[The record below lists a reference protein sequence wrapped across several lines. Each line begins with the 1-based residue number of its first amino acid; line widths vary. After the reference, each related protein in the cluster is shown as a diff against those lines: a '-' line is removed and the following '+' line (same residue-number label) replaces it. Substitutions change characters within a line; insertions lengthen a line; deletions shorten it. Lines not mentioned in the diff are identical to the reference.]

1 MLLADRRI
9 ELDARPEPAR
19 AAPLE
24 VVMLGHCPPEGE
36 ARWDRVARDESMLA
50 DIAALGFTA
59 EVARLRAWQRG
70 ATPLSPGAADAAL
83 RGLYA
88 LPLPIR
94 SLGHFQTL
102 FPLAFDADCE
112 RASRLAGARAWL
124 PRAVQDFFDGH
135 EPGQPDT
142 RLLWVIRVPQA
153 DGLAAFAPAARPDLT
168 DPSALGAFDRA
179 LLVPRAGLLLLPD
192 LERLLVP
199 AQLAA
204 PPRVRLPNP
213 EPVFL
218 PLGTA
223 TDDDHRERRSADE
236 LPRPDALAEPG
247 AVLAPM
253 LHALARRR
261 PDLLLLMS
269 VPFAPLPATAR
280 EELPSP
286 APAWLALGRPDGPAA
301 AGLGDARRQVQL
313 LYPYLRDAQRPLIS
327 ASGLV
332 AGAQARVAQ
341 RFGPW
346 RSVAERPLPGTALPW
361 PPVATQQ
368 AAAWR
373 AAGLSVLLQRNGRLR
388 LDDEALPAP
397 VLPQADLEALPRA
410 DRERADWHSAEVQRF
425 MGYVRRELQALGE
438 RLLFDV
444 DPGDPR
450 PAEAL
455 RAFFA
460 RLHEAGALR
469 GARPEQAFRIRA
481 LPGTGASAE
490 STLAFEIEI
499 APAFPIDVIR
509 ITFVHDRAEGVPR
522 IGTQVG
528 SGAGS
533 EASDG

>member
-24 VVMLGHCPPEGE
+24 VVMLGHCPPEGD
-36 ARWDRVARDESMLA
+36 ARWDRVARDEAMLA
-50 DIAALGFTA
+50 EIAALGFTA
-59 EVARLRAWQRG
+59 EVARLRAG
-70 ATPLSPGAADAAL
+70 DASL

-102 FPLAFDADCE
+102 FPQAFDAETD

-135 EPGQPDT
+135 EPGFEDT
-142 RLLWVIRVPQA
+142 RTLWVIRVPQA
-153 DGLAAFAPAARPDLT
+153 DGVAAFMPAARPDLA
-168 DPSALGAFDRA
+168 DPSSLGPFDRA
-179 LLVPRAGLLLLPD
+179 LIVPRAGIVVMPD

-199 AQLAA
+199 AQLDE
-204 PPRVRLPNP
+204 PPRVRVPNP

-218 PLGTA
+218 PLGTD
-223 TDDDHRERRSADE
+223 TDDDHRERRLPGEMPRAESARDV
-236 LPRPDALAEPG
+236 G

-253 LHALARRR
+253 LRALARRR
-261 PDLLLLMS
+261 PDLVALLS
-269 VPFAPLPATAR
+269 VPFAPTLQG
-280 EELPSP
+280 ELPMP
-286 APAWLALGRPDGPAA
+286 APGWLALGVADGPAA
-301 AGLGDARRQVQL
+301 ASLGDARRHVQL
-313 LYPYLRDAQRPLIS
+313 LYPYLRDAERQLVS

-346 RSVAERPLPGTALPW
+346 RSVAERPLPGQAMPW
-361 PPVATQQ
+361 PPASTQQ

-373 AAGLSVLLQRNGRLR
+373 AAGLSVLLQRGGRLR
-388 LDDEALPAP
+388 LDDESLPAP
-397 VLPQADLEALPRA
+397 VLPQADLQRMPRV

-444 DPGDPR
+444 DATDPR

-455 RAFFA
+455 RSFFA
-460 RLHEAGALR
+460 RLHDAGALR
-469 GARPEQAFRIRA
+469 GARPEQAFHIRA
-481 LPGTGASAE
+481 LPGLGSSAE

-499 APAFPIDVIR
+499 APAFPIDLIR
-509 ITFVHDRAEGVPR
+509 ITFVHDRAEGLPR
-522 IGTQVG
+522 IT
-528 SGAGS
+528 ATLGS
-533 EASDG
+533 EAADG